1 MYFAGENHSSVG
13 EWFFLFQLMTKF
25 NFNPEQNNYISVT
38 IISYELNQ

>member
-13 EWFFLFQLMTKF
+13 EWFFISAYAKIDFIS
-25 NFNPEQNNYISVT
+25 EQNNYISVT